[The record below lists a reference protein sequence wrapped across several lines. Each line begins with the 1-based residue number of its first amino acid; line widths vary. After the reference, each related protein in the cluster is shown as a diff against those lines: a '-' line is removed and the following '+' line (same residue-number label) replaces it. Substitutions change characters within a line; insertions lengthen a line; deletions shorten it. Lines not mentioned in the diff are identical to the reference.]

1 MDLKK
6 FGVRAR
12 LGVVLGSSGL
22 GALILMAANAQ
33 DLRDNAYAA
42 HQLRITHIVELGY
55 GILASYEAEARTGKI
70 STEEAQRL
78 AKRTLEAMR
87 YGDNDYFFIY
97 DYDGR
102 GVMIGGKPDL
112 EGKSFRG
119 QKDAAGN
126 LLWDMIVDA
135 AQGKREPIIRYT
147 FPRAGQK
154 EPFPKMAYVRGFD
167 AWRWAIGTGV
177 YTDDVDTAVARDMF
191 HAAKIMVVVMAFV
204 LLLGA
209 WVSRSLIRG
218 IDQAVATSDRLA
230 QGDLSIEEGASSWGE
245 VGRLLDAIQ
254 RMGQRLAHTISEVR
268 TTADRLSEAAER
280 VAAQAQSLSRLTNQQ
295 AAAVEETS
303 ASVEQMS
310 SAIDQNTE
318 NARNTD
324 KNAEQAAKDAGEG
337 GKAVADTVVAMKSIA
352 QKVGVIDDIAY
363 RTRLLALNAAIEA
376 ARAGQ
381 HGRGFTV
388 VANEVGKLAERSRIA
403 AQDIGEVAVSSVA
416 QAERAGELLEQLVP
430 SSQKTATLVQQ
441 IALASAEQ
449 ASGAQQINQAMGQVN
464 RATQSNQT
472 VAEELSATAE
482 KMQQEAEQLQDL
494 MAYFKVDDD
503 RRRPVQPASRAR
515 TMPQISPITSSKV
528 LPVES
533 TVIASKART
542 KGATGRELS

>member
-1 MDLKK
+1 MDLRK

-22 GALILMAANAQ
+22 GALLLMAANAE

-42 HQLRITHIVELGY
+42 HQTRITHIVELGY
-55 GILASYEAEARTGKI
+55 GILSTYEAQARAGKL
-70 STEEAQRL
+70 STEEAQRQ
-78 AKRTLEAMR
+78 AKETMRALR
-87 YGDNDYFFIY
+87 YGENDYLFIY

-102 GVMIGGKPDL
+102 GVMAGGKPEL
-112 EGKSFRG
+112 EGKVTLG
-119 QKDAAGN
+119 QRDAAGN
-126 LLWDMIVDA
+126 LLWDMIVAA
-135 AQGKREPIIRYT
+135 AQGKRDPIIRYA

-154 EPFPKMAYVRGFD
+154 EAHPKMAFVRGFD
-167 AWRWAIGTGV
+167 PWRWAIGTGV
-177 YTDDVDTAVARDMF
+177 YTDDVDAAVRRDML
-191 HAAKIMVVVMAFV
+191 HAGKIMVVVMFFV

-230 QGDLSIEEGASSWGE
+230 QGELIIEEGASSWGE
-245 VGRLLDAIQ
+245 VGRLLESIQ
-254 RMGQRLAHTISEVR
+254 RMGHRLAHTISEVR
-268 TTADRLSEAAER
+268 TTADRLTDAAER
-280 VAAQAQSLSRLTNQQ
+280 VAGQAQALSRLTNQQ

-310 SAIDQNTE
+310 AAIAQNTD

-324 KNAEQAAKDAGEG
+324 RNAEQAARDAGEG
-337 GKAVADTVVAMKSIA
+337 GKAVADTVIAMKSIA

-381 HGRGFTV
+381 HGRGFAV
-388 VANEVGKLAERSRIA
+388 VANEVGKLAERSRTA
-403 AQDIGEVAVSSVA
+403 ALDIGEVATSSVA
-416 QAERAGELLEQLVP
+416 QAERAGQLLEQLVP

-472 VAEELSATAE
+472 VAEELSSTAE
-482 KMQQEAEQLQDL
+482 KMQAEAEQLQTL
-494 MAYFKVDDD
+494 MAYFKVADDA
-503 RRRPVQPASRAR
+503 RRPAQRGSRAR
-515 TMPQISPITSSKV
+515 TSPQISWITRSKD

-533 TVIASKART
+533 TVIASEAGT